1 MQIKKIS
8 ALLDIMENHKNYRP
22 STFEKYKLILR
33 LFYKVVYG
41 NNKFY
46 SEQINWFSIK
56 LSKDRSREFFTL
68 DMTRAKMRLGIL
80 SFLHRLQT
88 PIHNIQMYPRML
100 KF

>member
-8 ALLDIMENHKNYRP
+8 ALLNIMENHKNYRS

-46 SEQINWFSIK
+46 PEQVK
-56 LSKDRSREFFTL
+56 LVFNQSSKDRSLESFTL
-68 DMTRAKMRLGIL
+68 DMASI
-80 SFLHRLQT
+80 
-88 PIHNIQMYPRML
+88 
-100 KF
+100 

>member
-8 ALLDIMENHKNYRP
+8 ALRDIMENHKNYRP

-46 SEQINWFSIK
+46 SEQVNWFSIK
-56 LSKDRSREFFTL
+56 LSKDRSRESFTL
-68 DMTRAKMRLGIL
+68 GMAEYLDEDEIRNLVISASSTD
-80 SFLHRLQT
+80 T
-88 PIHNIQMYPRML
+88 YT
-100 KF
+100 

>member
-46 SEQINWFSIK
+46 PEQVNGFSIK
-56 LSKDRSREFFTL
+56 VSKDRSRESFTL
-68 DMTRAKMRLGIL
+68 DMEMRLGIL
-80 SFLHRLQT
+80 SFLYRLQT

>member
-8 ALLDIMENHKNYRP
+8 APLDIMENHKNYRP

-46 SEQINWFSIK
+46 SEQVNWLSIK
-56 LSKDRSREFFTL
+56 LSKDRSRESFTL
-68 DMTRAKMRLGIL
+68 DMAEYLDEDETRNLVI
-80 SFLHRLQT
+80 ST
-88 PIHNIQMYPRML
+88 SSTDTYT
-100 KF
+100 

>member
-33 LFYKVVYG
+33 LVYYKVVYG

-46 SEQINWFSIK
+46 PEQVNWFSIK
-56 LSKDRSREFFTL
+56 VSKDRSRESFTL
-68 DMTRAKMRLGIL
+68 DMASI
-80 SFLHRLQT
+80 
-88 PIHNIQMYPRML
+88 
-100 KF
+100 